1 MRKNALNVIAAAGI
15 YFTGMV
21 TCGII
26 PTLKAQSASGPVTPT
41 FRNVT
46 QLCYRED
53 IREKVRTEKD
63 MQTFS
68 LTLDEKLLFRNKE
81 QTLYHSCLLG
91 EENLPVRTTYYENS
105 QNIYPD
111 WYQPPT
117 YTVENA
123 DGIRSWFTTDN
134 SYLPGGWAGATFK
147 ETEHGSYQTNSR
159 IGGAR
164 SFYMHHTSQ
173 SIQAY
178 NKYAQYVAT
187 FGFLHDFVF
196 TVPDRH
202 ILNTLASQGYEVF
215 VSDDFISV
223 RNDIIS
229 VYWKIREKSMLQE
242 ARNEN
247 NETFITFTTYKFY
260 ESVGEYLK
268 QKEIITEPIFFENG
282 DCAEKI
288 TEVSFSDYSLQ
299 CSQEQGFRVKNAVKE
314 EAFAYLHPNPAGDF
328 LTLTVP
334 EFRGT
339 VQIRMYSNQ
348 GLMVRYFSEEIN
360 EQLTLDTSLIPP
372 GNYTITVSAA
382 NMNWQST
389 FIKL

>member
-15 YFTGMV
+15 YFTGMI

-26 PTLKAQSASGPVTPT
+26 PALKAQSASGPVTPT

-46 QLCYRED
+46 QLCYREH
-53 IREKVRTEKD
+53 IREKLRTGKD
-63 MQTFS
+63 LQIFS

-81 QTLYHSCLLG
+81 QTLYHSCFLS
-91 EENLPVRTTYYENS
+91 EENLPIRTTYYENS
-105 QNIYPD
+105 QNVYPD
-111 WYQPPT
+111 WYQPPA

-123 DGIRSWFTTDN
+123 DGVRSWFTSDN

-147 ETEHGSYQTNSR
+147 DTEHGSYQTEGRN
-159 IGGAR
+159 GAAR

-178 NKYAQYVAT
+178 NKYAQYVAA

-202 ILNTLASQGYEVF
+202 TLNTLASQGYEVF
-215 VSDDFISV
+215 VSEDFITI

-242 ARNEN
+242 VRNDN
-247 NETFITFTTYKFY
+247 NETLVTYTTYKFI
-260 ESVGEYLK
+260 ETFGEYLK
-268 QKEIITEPIFFENG
+268 EKEIMTEPIFFENG

-288 TEVSFSDYSLQ
+288 TEVSFSDYSSQ
-299 CSQEQGFRVKNAVKE
+299 CSTEAGFRVKNPVSTE
-314 EAFAYLHPNPAGDF
+314 EFVSLHPNPAGDF
-328 LTLTVP
+328 LTVTVP
-334 EFRGT
+334 EFRGP
-339 VQIRMYSNQ
+339 VQIRVYSNQ
-348 GLMVRYFSEEIN
+348 GFMVRNFSEDIN
-360 EQLTLDTSLIPP
+360 EQLTLDTSLMPP
-372 GNYTITVSAA
+372 GNYTITISAG
-382 NMNWQST
+382 NLNWQST